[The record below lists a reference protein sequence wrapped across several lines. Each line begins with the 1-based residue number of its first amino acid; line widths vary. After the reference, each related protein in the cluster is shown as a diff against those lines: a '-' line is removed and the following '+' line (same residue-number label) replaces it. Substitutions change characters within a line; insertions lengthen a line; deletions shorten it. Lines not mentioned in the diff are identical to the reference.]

1 MELSDSIQQ
10 FDVDEIYWSIS
21 MKRLTIILVADNNE
35 CDIYVYD
42 YDYSKNDT
50 QLVSRLMDKSIS
62 VVKSSQLEI
71 SLRSTFSELLK
82 NTPLEY
88 NTKYSSLPYR
98 SLPSDIKLSNFN
110 YDAKVV
116 QIMLCDFSTHAQNAC
131 NIKLYPSLYSI
142 TCRDGI
148 DVDKPIIDVISNVAE
163 NKAVKTFY
171 TELYS
176 VVRSDGGAII
186 NPSIGNLERFRKI
199 AENECLKIKDTVYV
213 KEYPIDGNINIVYVT
228 DYVSPN
234 HMQVHKINTQEHSDI
249 AREAFRANHFELR
262 IDDKDYLRLACA
274 KVDVQEFEHSC
285 KILASF
291 YLNRDTRALLA
302 SCLYSIGTKHKVDL
316 TLYNHDSSISHHYGT
331 ATMKINKKHFSCD
344 VNSDG
349 TPLFIE
355 ILFISC
361 SE

>member
-1 MELSDSIQQ
+1 
-10 FDVDEIYWSIS
+10 
-21 MKRLTIILVADNNE
+21 MKELTIILVNDTSNR
-35 CDIYVYD
+35 CDMHIYD
-42 YDYSKNDT
+42 YDYLKNDT
-50 QLVSRLMDKSIS
+50 YLISCLIDKSIFK
-62 VVKSSQLEI
+62 VKSSQFEI
-71 SLRSTFSELLK
+71 SLRSTFSELLE

-88 NTKYSSLPYR
+88 GEKYR
-98 SLPSDIKLSNFN
+98 SLPNDIRLSSFID
-110 YDAKVV
+110 DAKVV

-131 NIKLYPSLYSI
+131 DIKFYPSLYNI

-148 DVDKPIIDVISNVAE
+148 DVDRQIIDVINSVAE
-163 NKAVKTFY
+163 KKAVKTFY

-176 VVRSDGGAII
+176 VVRSDNSAII
-186 NPSIGNLERFRKI
+186 NPSIGNLERFRKL
-199 AENECLKIKDTVYV
+199 AEYECLKIKGTVYV
-213 KEYPIDGNINIVYVT
+213 KEYSIDGNINIVYVT
-228 DYVSPN
+228 DYVSP
-234 HMQVHKINTQEHSDI
+234 HHIEVHKINTQEHSDI

-274 KVDVQEFEHSC
+274 KVDVQEFGHSC

-291 YLNRDTRALLA
+291 YLNKDTRSLLA
-302 SCLYSIGTKHKVDL
+302 SCLYSIGTRHKVDL

-355 ILFISC
+355 ILFIPC

>member
-1 MELSDSIQQ
+1 
-10 FDVDEIYWSIS
+10 
-21 MKRLTIILVADNNE
+21 MKKLTIILVADNNE

-98 SLPSDIKLSNFN
+98 SLPSDIKLSHFN

-131 NIKLYPSLYSI
+131 NIKFYPSLYNI
-142 TCRDGI
+142 TCKNGV
-148 DVDKPIIDVISNVAE
+148 DVDKPIIDVINNIAE

-176 VVRSDGGAII
+176 VVRSDGSTII
-186 NPSIGNLERFRKI
+186 NPSIGNIERFRKI
-199 AENECLKIKDTVYV
+199 AQDECLKNKDTVYV
-213 KEYPIDGNINIVYVT
+213 KEHSTYGGVYIVYT
-228 DYVSPN
+228 ADYTSVN
-234 HMQVHKINTQEHSDI
+234 NVEVHNNQECLCADSEVFHT
-249 AREAFRANHFELR
+249 NYFELK
-262 IDDKDYLRLACA
+262 IDDKDYLRLDCA
-274 KVDVQEFEHSC
+274 KVDVQEFEHRY

-302 SCLYSIGTKHKVDL
+302 SCLYNIGTKHKVDL
-316 TLYNHDSSISHHYGT
+316 TLYNHDASILHHYGT

-344 VNSDG
+344 VNSDD
-349 TPLFIE
+349 TPFIE
-355 ILFISC
+355 ILFIS
-361 SE
+361 

>member
-1 MELSDSIQQ
+1 
-10 FDVDEIYWSIS
+10 
-21 MKRLTIILVADNNE
+21 MKELTIILVNDTSNR
-35 CDIYVYD
+35 CDMHIYYYD
-42 YDYSKNDT
+42 YLKNDT
-50 QLVSRLMDKSIS
+50 YLISCLIDKSIFK
-62 VVKSSQLEI
+62 VKSSQFEI
-71 SLRSTFSELLK
+71 SLRSTFSELLE

-88 NTKYSSLPYR
+88 GEKYR
-98 SLPSDIKLSNFN
+98 SLPKDIRLSSFI
-110 YDAKVV
+110 DDVKVV
-116 QIMLCDFSTHAQNAC
+116 QIMLCDFSTHAQDAC
-131 NIKLYPSLYSI
+131 DIKFYPSLYSI
-142 TCRDGI
+142 TCRNGI
-148 DVDKPIIDVISNVAE
+148 DVDKPIIDVINSVAE

-176 VVRSDGGAII
+176 VVRSDGSTII

-199 AENECLKIKDTVYV
+199 AENECLKIKDKVYV
-213 KEYPIDGNINIVYVT
+213 KEYSIDGNINIVYIT
-228 DYVSPN
+228 DYVSPHHIEVN
-234 HMQVHKINTQEHSDI
+234 KINTQEHSDI
-249 AREAFRANHFELR
+249 AREAFRANHFELK

-274 KVDVQEFEHSC
+274 KVDVQEFEHGC

-291 YLNRDTRALLA
+291 YLNKDTRSLLA
-302 SCLYSIGTKHKVDL
+302 SCLYSIGTRHKVDL

-355 ILFISC
+355 ILFIPC

>member
-1 MELSDSIQQ
+1 
-10 FDVDEIYWSIS
+10 
-21 MKRLTIILVADNNE
+21 MKELTIILVADNNE

-42 YDYSKNDT
+42 YNYSKNDT
-50 QLVSRLMDKSIS
+50 QLVSHLMDKSIS

-142 TCRDGI
+142 TFRNGI
-148 DVDKPIIDVISNVAE
+148 DVDKPIIDVINNVAE

-171 TELYS
+171 TELHS
-176 VVRSDGGAII
+176 VVRSDGSTII

-199 AENECLKIKDTVYV
+199 AENECLKIKDAVYV
-213 KEYPIDGNINIVYVT
+213 KEYSTYGGVYIVYT
-228 DYVSPN
+228 ADYTSFNNVK
-234 HMQVHKINTQEHSDI
+234 VHNNQECLCADDEVFHT
-249 AREAFRANHFELR
+249 NYFELK
-262 IDDKDYLRLACA
+262 IDDKDYLRLDCA
-274 KVDVQEFEHSC
+274 KVDVQEFEHHY

-302 SCLYSIGTKHKVDL
+302 SCLYNIGTKHKVDL
-316 TLYNHDSSISHHYGT
+316 TLYNHDSSILHHYGT

-344 VNSDG
+344 VNSDDI
-349 TPLFIE
+349 PFIE

>member
-1 MELSDSIQQ
+1 
-10 FDVDEIYWSIS
+10 
-21 MKRLTIILVADNNE
+21 MKELTIILVNDTSNR
-35 CDIYVYD
+35 CDMHIYD
-42 YDYSKNDT
+42 YDYLKNDT
-50 QLVSRLMDKSIS
+50 YLISCLIDKSIFK
-62 VVKSSQLEI
+62 VKSSQFEI
-71 SLRSTFSELLK
+71 SLRSTFSELLE

-88 NTKYSSLPYR
+88 GEKYR
-98 SLPSDIKLSNFN
+98 SLPKDIRLSSFID
-110 YDAKVV
+110 DAKVV
-116 QIMLCDFSTHAQNAC
+116 QIILCDFSTHAQDAC
-131 NIKLYPSLYSI
+131 DIKFYPSLYSI
-142 TCRDGI
+142 TCRNGI
-148 DVDKPIIDVISNVAE
+148 DVYKPIIDVINSVAE

-176 VVRSDGGAII
+176 VVRSDNSAII

-199 AENECLKIKDTVYV
+199 AENECLRIKDTVYV
-213 KEYPIDGNINIVYVT
+213 KEYSTDGNVDIVYT
-228 DYVSPN
+228 ADYTSANNVK
-234 HMQVHKINTQEHSDI
+234 VHKNQEYLCADH
-249 AREAFRANHFELR
+249 EVFRTNHFELK
-262 IDDKDYLRLACA
+262 IDDKDYLSQACA

-291 YLNRDTRALLA
+291 YLNKDTRSLLA
-302 SCLYSIGTKHKVDL
+302 SCLYSIGTRHKVDL

-355 ILFISC
+355 VLFIPC

>member
-1 MELSDSIQQ
+1 
-10 FDVDEIYWSIS
+10 
-21 MKRLTIILVADNNE
+21 MKELTIILVTDNNE

-62 VVKSSQLEI
+62 VVKSSQFEI

-82 NTPLEY
+82 NTQLEY

-98 SLPSDIKLSNFN
+98 SLPSDIKLSHFN

-116 QIMLCDFSTHAQNAC
+116 QIMLCDFSTHTQNAC
-131 NIKLYPSLYSI
+131 NIKFYPSLYNI
-142 TCRDGI
+142 TCRNGI
-148 DVDKPIIDVISNVAE
+148 DVDKPIIDVINNIAE

-171 TELYS
+171 TELHS
-176 VVRSDGGAII
+176 VVRSDGRTII
-186 NPSIGNLERFRKI
+186 NPSIGNIERFRKI
-199 AENECLKIKDTVYV
+199 AQDECIRTKDTVYV
-213 KEYPIDGNINIVYVT
+213 KEYSTYGGVYIVYT
-228 DYVSPN
+228 ADYTSFNNVKFHN
-234 HMQVHKINTQEHSDI
+234 NQECLCADDEVFHT
-249 AREAFRANHFELR
+249 NYFELK
-262 IDDKDYLRLACA
+262 IDDKDYLRLDCA
-274 KVDVQEFEHSC
+274 KVDVQEFEHRY

-302 SCLYSIGTKHKVDL
+302 SCLYNIGTKHKVDL
-316 TLYNHDSSISHHYGT
+316 TLYNHDASILHHYGT

-344 VNSDG
+344 VNSDD
-349 TPLFIE
+349 TPFIE

>member
-1 MELSDSIQQ
+1 
-10 FDVDEIYWSIS
+10 
-21 MKRLTIILVADNNE
+21 MKELTIILVNDTSNK
-35 CDIYVYD
+35 CDMHIYD
-42 YDYSKNDT
+42 YDYLKNDT
-50 QLVSRLMDKSIS
+50 YLISCLIDKSIFK
-62 VVKSSQLEI
+62 VKSSQFEI
-71 SLRSTFSELLK
+71 SLRSTFSELLE

-88 NTKYSSLPYR
+88 GEKYR
-98 SLPSDIKLSNFN
+98 SLPKDIRLSSFID
-110 YDAKVV
+110 DAKVV

-131 NIKLYPSLYSI
+131 YIEFYPSLYNI

-148 DVDKPIIDVISNVAE
+148 DVDRQIIDVINSVAE

-176 VVRSDGGAII
+176 VVRSDNSAII

-199 AENECLKIKDTVYV
+199 AENECLRIKDTVYV
-213 KEYPIDGNINIVYVT
+213 KEYSTDGSVDIVYT
-228 DYVSPN
+228 ADYTSANNVK
-234 HMQVHKINTQEHSDI
+234 VHKNQEYLYADH
-249 AREAFRANHFELR
+249 EVFRTNHFELK
-262 IDDKDYLRLACA
+262 IDDKDYLSQACA

-291 YLNRDTRALLA
+291 YLNKDTRSLLA
-302 SCLYSIGTKHKVDL
+302 SCLYSIGTRHKVDL

-355 ILFISC
+355 VLFIPC

>member
-1 MELSDSIQQ
+1 
-10 FDVDEIYWSIS
+10 
-21 MKRLTIILVADNNE
+21 MKELTIILVNDTSNK
-35 CDIYVYD
+35 CDMHIYD
-42 YDYSKNDT
+42 YDYLKNDT
-50 QLVSRLMDKSIS
+50 YLISCLIDKSIFK
-62 VVKSSQLEI
+62 VKSSQFEI
-71 SLRSTFSELLK
+71 SLRSTFSELLE

-88 NTKYSSLPYR
+88 GEKYR
-98 SLPSDIKLSNFN
+98 SLPKDIRLSSFID
-110 YDAKVV
+110 DAKVV
-116 QIMLCDFSTHAQNAC
+116 HIILCDFSTHAQDAC

-176 VVRSDGGAII
+176 VVRSDGCAII

-199 AENECLKIKDTVYV
+199 AENECLKIKDKVYV
-213 KEYPIDGNINIVYVT
+213 KEYSIDGNINIVYVT
-228 DYVSPN
+228 DYVSPH

-349 TPLFIE
+349 NPLFIE

>member
-1 MELSDSIQQ
+1 
-10 FDVDEIYWSIS
+10 
-21 MKRLTIILVADNNE
+21 MKELTIILVNDTSNR
-35 CDIYVYD
+35 CDMHIYD
-42 YDYSKNDT
+42 YDYLKNDT
-50 QLVSRLMDKSIS
+50 YLISCLIDKSIFN
-62 VVKSSQLEI
+62 VKSSQFEI
-71 SLRSTFSELLK
+71 SLRSTFSELLE

-88 NTKYSSLPYR
+88 GEKYR
-98 SLPSDIKLSNFN
+98 SLPKDIRLSSFID
-110 YDAKVV
+110 DAKVV

-131 NIKLYPSLYSI
+131 DIKFYPSLYNI

-148 DVDKPIIDVISNVAE
+148 DVDRQIIDVINSVAE

-176 VVRSDGGAII
+176 VVRSDNSAII
-186 NPSIGNLERFRKI
+186 NPSIGNLERFRKL
-199 AENECLKIKDTVYV
+199 AEYECLKIKGTVYV
-213 KEYPIDGNINIVYVT
+213 KEYSIDGNINIVYVT
-228 DYVSPN
+228 DYVSP
-234 HMQVHKINTQEHSDI
+234 HHIEVHKINTQEHSDI

-291 YLNRDTRALLA
+291 YLNKDTRSLLA
-302 SCLYSIGTKHKVDL
+302 SCLYSIGTRHKVDL

-355 ILFISC
+355 ILFIPC

>member
-1 MELSDSIQQ
+1 
-10 FDVDEIYWSIS
+10 
-21 MKRLTIILVADNNE
+21 MKELTIILVNDTSNR
-35 CDIYVYD
+35 CDMHIYD
-42 YDYSKNDT
+42 YDYLKNDT
-50 QLVSRLMDKSIS
+50 YLISCLIDKSIFK
-62 VVKSSQLEI
+62 VKSSQFEI
-71 SLRSTFSELLK
+71 SLRSTFSELLE

-88 NTKYSSLPYR
+88 GEKYR
-98 SLPSDIKLSNFN
+98 SLPKDIRLSSFID
-110 YDAKVV
+110 DAKVV
-116 QIMLCDFSTHAQNAC
+116 QIILCDFSTHAQDAC
-131 NIKLYPSLYSI
+131 DIKFYPSLYSI
-142 TCRDGI
+142 TCRNGI
-148 DVDKPIIDVISNVAE
+148 DVDKPIIDVINSVAE

-176 VVRSDGGAII
+176 VVRSDNSAII

-199 AENECLKIKDTVYV
+199 AENECLRIKDTVYV
-213 KEYPIDGNINIVYVT
+213 KEYSTDGSVDIVYT
-228 DYVSPN
+228 ADYTSANNVK
-234 HMQVHKINTQEHSDI
+234 VHKNQEYLYADH
-249 AREAFRANHFELR
+249 EVFRTNHFELR
-262 IDDKDYLRLACA
+262 IDDKDYLSQACA

-291 YLNRDTRALLA
+291 YLNKDTRSLLA
-302 SCLYSIGTKHKVDL
+302 SCLYSIGTRHKVDL

-355 ILFISC
+355 VLFIPC

>member
-1 MELSDSIQQ
+1 
-10 FDVDEIYWSIS
+10 
-21 MKRLTIILVADNNE
+21 MKKLTIILVADNNE

-98 SLPSDIKLSNFN
+98 SLPSDIKLSHFN
-110 YDAKVV
+110 YDSKVV
-116 QIMLCDFSTHAQNAC
+116 QIMLCDFSTHTQNAC
-131 NIKLYPSLYSI
+131 NIKLYPSLYNI
-142 TCRDGI
+142 NCRDGI

-171 TELYS
+171 TELHS
-176 VVRSDGGAII
+176 VVRSDGRSII

-199 AENECLKIKDTVYV
+199 AQDECIRTKDTVYV
-213 KEYPIDGNINIVYVT
+213 KEYSTYGGVYIVYT
-228 DYVSPN
+228 ADYTSFNNVKAHN
-234 HMQVHKINTQEHSDI
+234 NQECLCADH
-249 AREAFRANHFELR
+249 EVFRTNYFELK
-262 IDDKDYLRLACA
+262 IDDKDYLRLDCA
-274 KVDVQEFEHSC
+274 KVDVQEFEHRY

-302 SCLYSIGTKHKVDL
+302 SCLYNIGTKHKVDL
-316 TLYNHDSSISHHYGT
+316 TLYNHDSSILHHYGT

-344 VNSDG
+344 VNSDDI
-349 TPLFIE
+349 PFIE

>member
-1 MELSDSIQQ
+1 
-10 FDVDEIYWSIS
+10 
-21 MKRLTIILVADNNE
+21 MKELTIILVNDTSNR
-35 CDIYVYD
+35 CDMHIYD
-42 YDYSKNDT
+42 YDYLKNDT
-50 QLVSRLMDKSIS
+50 YLISCLIDKSIFK
-62 VVKSSQLEI
+62 VKSSQFEI
-71 SLRSTFSELLK
+71 SLRSTFSELLE

-88 NTKYSSLPYR
+88 GEKYR
-98 SLPSDIKLSNFN
+98 SLPKDIRLSSFI
-110 YDAKVV
+110 DDVKVV
-116 QIMLCDFSTHAQNAC
+116 QIMLCDFSTHAQDAC
-131 NIKLYPSLYSI
+131 DIKFYPSLYSI
-142 TCRDGI
+142 TCRNGI
-148 DVDKPIIDVISNVAE
+148 DVDKPIIDVINSVAE

-176 VVRSDGGAII
+176 VVRSDGSTII

-199 AENECLKIKDTVYV
+199 AENECLKIKDKVYV
-213 KEYPIDGNINIVYVT
+213 KEYSIDGHINIVYIT
-228 DYVSPN
+228 DYVSPHHIEVN
-234 HMQVHKINTQEHSDI
+234 KINTQEHSDI
-249 AREAFRANHFELR
+249 AREAFRANHFELK

-274 KVDVQEFEHSC
+274 KVDVQEFEHGC

-291 YLNRDTRALLA
+291 YLNKDTRSLLA
-302 SCLYSIGTKHKVDL
+302 SCLYSIGTRHKFDL

-355 ILFISC
+355 ILFIPC

>member
-1 MELSDSIQQ
+1 
-10 FDVDEIYWSIS
+10 
-21 MKRLTIILVADNNE
+21 MKELTIILVADNNE

-62 VVKSSQLEI
+62 VVKSSKFEI

-88 NTKYSSLPYR
+88 NAKYSSLPYR
-98 SLPSDIKLSNFN
+98 SLPSDIKLSHFN
-110 YDAKVV
+110 YEAKVV
-116 QIMLCDFSTHAQNAC
+116 QIMLCDFSTYSQSDC
-131 NIKLYPSLYSI
+131 NIKSYPSLYNI
-142 TCRDGI
+142 ICRDGI
-148 DVDKPIIDVISNVAE
+148 DVDKPIIDVISDITEDEDKVI
-163 NKAVKTFY
+163 KVFT

-176 VVRSDGGAII
+176 VVRSDNSTII
-186 NPSIGNLERFRKI
+186 NPSIGNLERFQKVAK
-199 AENECLKIKDTVYV
+199 AESLRTKGTIYV
-213 KEYPIDGNINIVYVT
+213 KKYPIDGSVDIIYIA
-228 DYVSPN
+228 DYVSDN
-234 HMQVHKINTQEHSDI
+234 SVRVHKKQEYLCADSEVFHT
-249 AREAFRANHFELR
+249 NYFELK
-262 IDDKDYLRLACA
+262 IDDKDYLRLDCA
-274 KVDVQEFEHSC
+274 KVDVQEFEHRY

-302 SCLYSIGTKHKVDL
+302 SCLYNIGTKHKVDL
-316 TLYNHDSSISHHYGT
+316 TLYNHDASILHHYGT

-344 VNSDG
+344 VNSDD
-349 TPLFIE
+349 TPFIE

>member
-1 MELSDSIQQ
+1 
-10 FDVDEIYWSIS
+10 
-21 MKRLTIILVADNNE
+21 MKELTIILVVDNNE

-42 YDYSKNDT
+42 YDHSKNDT
-50 QLVSRLMDKSIS
+50 QLVSRLIDKSIS

-88 NTKYSSLPYR
+88 NAKYSSLPYR
-98 SLPSDIKLSNFN
+98 SLPSDIKLSHFN

-131 NIKLYPSLYSI
+131 NIKFYPSLYSV
-142 TCRDGI
+142 TCRNGI

-176 VVRSDGGAII
+176 VVRSDGSTII

-199 AENECLKIKDTVYV
+199 AQDECIRTKDTVYV
-213 KEYPIDGNINIVYVT
+213 KEYSTYGGVYIVYT
-228 DYVSPN
+228 ADYTSANNVKAHN
-234 HMQVHKINTQEHSDI
+234 NQECLCADSEVFHT
-249 AREAFRANHFELR
+249 NYFELK
-262 IDDKDYLRLACA
+262 IDDKDYLRLDCA
-274 KVDVQEFEHSC
+274 KVDVHEFEHHY

-291 YLNRDTRALLA
+291 YLNRDTRSLLA
-302 SCLYSIGTKHKVDL
+302 SCLYGIGTKHKVDL
-316 TLYNHDSSISHHYGT
+316 TLYNHDASILHHYGT

-361 SE
+361 

>member
-1 MELSDSIQQ
+1 
-10 FDVDEIYWSIS
+10 
-21 MKRLTIILVADNNE
+21 MKKLTIILVADNNE

-116 QIMLCDFSTHAQNAC
+116 QIMLCDFSTHSQNAC

-142 TCRDGI
+142 TCRNGI

-176 VVRSDGGAII
+176 VVRSDGSAII
-186 NPSIGNLERFRKI
+186 NPSIGNLERFGKI

-213 KEYPIDGNINIVYVT
+213 KEYSTYGGVYIVYT
-228 DYVSPN
+228 ADYTSFNNVK
-234 HMQVHKINTQEHSDI
+234 VHNNQECLCADDEVFHT
-249 AREAFRANHFELR
+249 NYFELK
-262 IDDKDYLRLACA
+262 IDDKDYLRLDCA
-274 KVDVQEFEHSC
+274 KVDVQEFEHRY

-302 SCLYSIGTKHKVDL
+302 SCLYNIGTKHKVDL
-316 TLYNHDSSISHHYGT
+316 TLYNHDSSILHHYGT

-344 VNSDG
+344 VNSDD
-349 TPLFIE
+349 TPFIE

-361 SE
+361 PE

>member
-1 MELSDSIQQ
+1 
-10 FDVDEIYWSIS
+10 
-21 MKRLTIILVADNNE
+21 MKELTIILVNDTSNK
-35 CDIYVYD
+35 CDMHIYD
-42 YDYSKNDT
+42 YDYLKNDT
-50 QLVSRLMDKSIS
+50 YLISCLIDKSIFK
-62 VVKSSQLEI
+62 VKSSQFEI
-71 SLRSTFSELLK
+71 SLRSTFSELLE

-88 NTKYSSLPYR
+88 GEKYR
-98 SLPSDIKLSNFN
+98 SLPKDIRLSSFID
-110 YDAKVV
+110 DAKVV

-131 NIKLYPSLYSI
+131 DIKFYPSLYNI

-148 DVDKPIIDVISNVAE
+148 DVDRQIIDVINSVAE

-176 VVRSDGGAII
+176 VVRSDNSAII
-186 NPSIGNLERFRKI
+186 NPSIGNLERFRKL
-199 AENECLKIKDTVYV
+199 AEYECLKIKGTVYV
-213 KEYPIDGNINIVYVT
+213 KEYSIDGNINIVYVT
-228 DYVSPN
+228 DYVSP
-234 HMQVHKINTQEHSDI
+234 HHIEVHKINTQEHSDI

-291 YLNRDTRALLA
+291 YLNKDTRSLLA
-302 SCLYSIGTKHKVDL
+302 SCLYSIGTRHKVDL

-355 ILFISC
+355 ILFIPC

>member
-1 MELSDSIQQ
+1 
-10 FDVDEIYWSIS
+10 
-21 MKRLTIILVADNNE
+21 MKKLTIILVTDNNE

-42 YDYSKNDT
+42 YDYSKNDA

-98 SLPSDIKLSNFN
+98 SLPSDIKLSHFN

-142 TCRDGI
+142 TCRNGI
-148 DVDKPIIDVISNVAE
+148 DVDKPIIDVINNIAE
-163 NKAVKTFY
+163 NKAVNTFY

-176 VVRSDGGAII
+176 VVRSYGSTVI
-186 NPSIGNLERFRKI
+186 NQSIGNLERFKKI
-199 AENECLKIKDTVYV
+199 AQDECIRIKDTVYV
-213 KEYPIDGNINIVYVT
+213 KEYSTDGSVDIVYT
-228 DYVSPN
+228 ADYTSVN
-234 HMQVHKINTQEHSDI
+234 NVKVHKNKEYLFADH
-249 AREAFRANHFELR
+249 EVFRTNHFELK

-274 KVDVQEFEHSC
+274 KVDVHEFEHSC

>member
-1 MELSDSIQQ
+1 
-10 FDVDEIYWSIS
+10 
-21 MKRLTIILVADNNE
+21 MKELTIILVNDTSNK
-35 CDIYVYD
+35 CDMHIYD
-42 YDYSKNDT
+42 YDYLKNDNK
-50 QLVSRLMDKSIS
+50 LISCLIDKSIFK
-62 VVKSSQLEI
+62 VKSSQFEI
-71 SLRSTFSELLK
+71 SLRSTFSELLE

-88 NTKYSSLPYR
+88 GEKYR
-98 SLPSDIKLSNFN
+98 SLPKDIRLSSFIDN
-110 YDAKVV
+110 AKVV
-116 QIMLCDFSTHAQNAC
+116 QIMLCEFSTHAQNAC
-131 NIKLYPSLYSI
+131 DIKFYPSLYNI

-148 DVDKPIIDVISNVAE
+148 DVDRQIIDVINSVAE

-176 VVRSDGGAII
+176 VVRSDGSTII
-186 NPSIGNLERFRKI
+186 DPSIGNLERFRKI
-199 AENECLKIKDTVYV
+199 AENECLKIKGTVYV
-213 KEYPIDGNINIVYVT
+213 KEYSIDGNINIVYVT
-228 DYVSPN
+228 DYVSPH
-234 HMQVHKINTQEHSDI
+234 HMEVHKINTQEHSDI

-274 KVDVQEFEHSC
+274 KVDVKEFEHSC

-291 YLNRDTRALLA
+291 YLTNDTKALLN
-302 SCLYSIGTKHKVDL
+302 SWLYRVGSKHKVDL
-316 TLYNHDSSISHHYGT
+316 RLYGHDPSISCHYGT
-331 ATMKINKKHFSCD
+331 FMMKVKKNHFSCD

>member
-1 MELSDSIQQ
+1 
-10 FDVDEIYWSIS
+10 
-21 MKRLTIILVADNNE
+21 MKELTIILVADNNE

-50 QLVSRLMDKSIS
+50 QLVSRLIDKSIS

-98 SLPSDIKLSNFN
+98 SLPNDIKLSHFN

-116 QIMLCDFSTHAQNAC
+116 QIMLCDFSTHAQNSC
-131 NIKLYPSLYSI
+131 DIKFYPSLYNI

-148 DVDKPIIDVISNVAE
+148 DVDKQIIDVINSVAE
-163 NKAVKTFY
+163 NKAVKIFY

-176 VVRSDGGAII
+176 VVRSDNSVII

-199 AENECLKIKDTVYV
+199 AQDECLRIKDTVYV
-213 KEYPIDGNINIVYVT
+213 KEHYGSVDIVYT
-228 DYVSPN
+228 ADYTSAN
-234 HMQVHKINTQEHSDI
+234 NIKVHKNQECLCTDH
-249 AREAFRANHFELR
+249 EVFRTNHFELK

-274 KVDVQEFEHSC
+274 KVDVHEFEHGC

-291 YLNRDTRALLA
+291 YLNKDTRSLLA
-302 SCLYSIGTKHKVDL
+302 SCLYSIGTRHKVDL

>member
-1 MELSDSIQQ
+1 
-10 FDVDEIYWSIS
+10 
-21 MKRLTIILVADNNE
+21 MKKLTIILVADNNE

-88 NTKYSSLPYR
+88 NTKYR
-98 SLPSDIKLSNFN
+98 SLPSDIKLSHFN
-110 YDAKVV
+110 YDSKVV
-116 QIMLCDFSTHAQNAC
+116 QIMLCDFSTHTQNAC
-131 NIKLYPSLYSI
+131 NIKLYPSLYNI
-142 TCRDGI
+142 NCRDGI

-171 TELYS
+171 TELHS
-176 VVRSDGGAII
+176 VVRSDGRSII

-199 AENECLKIKDTVYV
+199 AQDECIRTKDTVYV
-213 KEYPIDGNINIVYVT
+213 KEYSTYGGVYIVYT
-228 DYVSPN
+228 ADYTSFNNVKAHN
-234 HMQVHKINTQEHSDI
+234 NQECLCADH
-249 AREAFRANHFELR
+249 EVFRTNYFELK
-262 IDDKDYLRLACA
+262 IDDKDYLRLDCA
-274 KVDVQEFEHSC
+274 KVDVQEFEHSY

-302 SCLYSIGTKHKVDL
+302 SCLYNIGTKHKVDL
-316 TLYNHDSSISHHYGT
+316 TLYNHDSSILHHYGT

-344 VNSDG
+344 VNSDDI
-349 TPLFIE
+349 PFIE

>member
-1 MELSDSIQQ
+1 
-10 FDVDEIYWSIS
+10 
-21 MKRLTIILVADNNE
+21 MKKLTIILVTDNNE

-42 YDYSKNDT
+42 YDYSKNDI
-50 QLVSRLMDKSIS
+50 QLVSCLIDKSIS
-62 VVKSSQLEI
+62 VVKSSQFEI

-98 SLPSDIKLSNFN
+98 SLPSDIKLSHFN

-131 NIKLYPSLYSI
+131 NIKFYPSLYNI
-142 TCRDGI
+142 NCRDGI
-148 DVDKPIIDVISNVAE
+148 DVDKPIIDVINNVAE

-176 VVRSDGGAII
+176 VVRSDGSTII

-199 AENECLKIKDTVYV
+199 AENECLKIKGTVYV
-213 KEYPIDGNINIVYVT
+213 KEYSIDGNINIVYVT
-228 DYVSPN
+228 DYVSPH
-234 HMQVHKINTQEHSDI
+234 HMEVYKINMQEHSDI
-249 AREAFRANHFELR
+249 AREAFRSNHFELR
-262 IDDKDYLRLACA
+262 IDDKDYLSQACA
-274 KVDVQEFEHSC
+274 KVDVQGFESNF

-291 YLNRDTRALLA
+291 YLTNDTKALLN
-302 SCLYSIGTKHKVDL
+302 SWLYSVGSKHKVDL
-316 TLYNHDSSISHHYGT
+316 RLYGHDPSISCHYGT
-331 ATMKINKKHFSCD
+331 FMMKVKKNHFSCD

-349 TPLFIE
+349 TPIFIE
-355 ILFISC
+355 VLFVSC
-361 SE
+361 

>member
-1 MELSDSIQQ
+1 
-10 FDVDEIYWSIS
+10 
-21 MKRLTIILVADNNE
+21 MKELTIILVVDNNE

-42 YDYSKNDT
+42 YDHSRNDT
-50 QLVSRLMDKSIS
+50 QLVSRLIDKSIS

-82 NTPLEY
+82 NTQLEY
-88 NTKYSSLPYR
+88 NAKYSSLPYR
-98 SLPSDIKLSNFN
+98 SLPSDIKLSHFI
-110 YDAKVV
+110 YGSKVF

-142 TCRDGI
+142 YRVNCRDGI
-148 DVDKPIIDVISNVAE
+148 DVDKPIIDVINNIAE

-171 TELYS
+171 TELHS
-176 VVRSDGGAII
+176 VVRSDGSTII
-186 NPSIGNLERFRKI
+186 NPSIGNLESFRKI
-199 AENECLKIKDTVYV
+199 AQDECIRTKDTVYV
-213 KEYPIDGNINIVYVT
+213 KEYSTYGGVYIVYT
-228 DYVSPN
+228 ADYTSFNNVK
-234 HMQVHKINTQEHSDI
+234 VHNNQECLCADDEVFHT
-249 AREAFRANHFELR
+249 NYFELK
-262 IDDKDYLRLACA
+262 IDDKDYLRLDCA

-316 TLYNHDSSISHHYGT
+316 TLYNHDASILHHYGT

-349 TPLFIE
+349 TPFIE

-361 SE
+361 

>member
-1 MELSDSIQQ
+1 
-10 FDVDEIYWSIS
+10 
-21 MKRLTIILVADNNE
+21 MKELTIILVNDTSNR
-35 CDIYVYD
+35 CDMHIYD
-42 YDYSKNDT
+42 YDYLKNDT
-50 QLVSRLMDKSIS
+50 YLISCLIDKSIFK
-62 VVKSSQLEI
+62 VKSSQFEI
-71 SLRSTFSELLK
+71 SLRSTFSELLE

-88 NTKYSSLPYR
+88 GEKYR
-98 SLPSDIKLSNFN
+98 SLPKDIRLSSFID
-110 YDAKVV
+110 DAKVV
-116 QIMLCDFSTHAQNAC
+116 QIILCDFSTHAQDAC
-131 NIKLYPSLYSI
+131 DIKFYPSLYSI

-176 VVRSDGGAII
+176 VVRSDGSTII

-199 AENECLKIKDTVYV
+199 AENECLKIKDKVYV
-213 KEYPIDGNINIVYVT
+213 KEYSIDGNINIVYIT
-228 DYVSPN
+228 DYVSP
-234 HMQVHKINTQEHSDI
+234 HHIEVYKINMQEHSDI

-274 KVDVQEFEHSC
+274 KVDVQEFKHGC

-291 YLNRDTRALLA
+291 YLNKDTRSLLC
-302 SCLYSIGTKHKVDL
+302 SCLYCIGTRHKVDL

-355 ILFISC
+355 ILFIQC

>member
-1 MELSDSIQQ
+1 
-10 FDVDEIYWSIS
+10 
-21 MKRLTIILVADNNE
+21 MKELTIILVADNNE

-62 VVKSSQLEI
+62 VVKSSQFEI

-82 NTPLEY
+82 NTTLEY
-88 NTKYSSLPYR
+88 NAKYSSLPYR
-98 SLPSDIKLSNFN
+98 SLPSDIKLSHFN

-131 NIKLYPSLYSI
+131 NIKLYPSLYNI
-142 TCRDGI
+142 ICKDGI

-176 VVRSDGGAII
+176 VVRSDGSTII

-199 AENECLKIKDTVYV
+199 AQDECLRIKDTAYV
-213 KEYPIDGNINIVYVT
+213 KEHSTYGGVYIVYT
-228 DYVSPN
+228 ADYTSVN
-234 HMQVHKINTQEHSDI
+234 NVEVHNNQECLCADQEVI
-249 AREAFRANHFELR
+249 CTNYFELK

-274 KVDVQEFEHSC
+274 KVDVQEFEHRY

-302 SCLYSIGTKHKVDL
+302 SCLYNIGTKHKVDL
-316 TLYNHDSSISHHYGT
+316 TLYNHDASILHHYGT

-344 VNSDG
+344 VNSDD
-349 TPLFIE
+349 TPFIE

-361 SE
+361 

>member
-1 MELSDSIQQ
+1 
-10 FDVDEIYWSIS
+10 
-21 MKRLTIILVADNNE
+21 MKELTIILVADNNE

-98 SLPSDIKLSNFN
+98 SLPSDIKLSHFN

-142 TCRDGI
+142 TCRNGI
-148 DVDKPIIDVISNVAE
+148 DVDKPIIDVINNVAE
-163 NKAVKTFY
+163 NKAVKIFY

-176 VVRSDGGAII
+176 VVRSDGSAII

-199 AENECLKIKDTVYV
+199 AEAECIRIKDTVYV
-213 KEYPIDGNINIVYVT
+213 KEYLIDGNINIVYIA
-228 DYVSPN
+228 DYISRN
-234 HMQVHKINTQEHSDI
+234 HIEVHKINTDI
-249 AREAFRANHFELR
+249 MHEAFRSNHFELR
-262 IDDKDYLRLACA
+262 IDDKDYLSHACA
-274 KVDVQEFEHSC
+274 KVDVQECEHSC

-291 YLNRDTRALLA
+291 YLNRDTRSLLA

-355 ILFISC
+355 ILFIPC
-361 SE
+361 YE

>member
-1 MELSDSIQQ
+1 
-10 FDVDEIYWSIS
+10 
-21 MKRLTIILVADNNE
+21 MKELTIILVNDTSNR
-35 CDIYVYD
+35 CDMHIYD
-42 YDYSKNDT
+42 YDYLKNDT
-50 QLVSRLMDKSIS
+50 YLISCLIDKSIFK
-62 VVKSSQLEI
+62 VKSSQFEI
-71 SLRSTFSELLK
+71 SLRSTFSELLE

-88 NTKYSSLPYR
+88 GEKYR
-98 SLPSDIKLSNFN
+98 SLPKDIRLSSFI
-110 YDAKVV
+110 DDVKVV
-116 QIMLCDFSTHAQNAC
+116 QIMLCDFSTHAQDAC
-131 NIKLYPSLYSI
+131 DIKFYPSLYSI
-142 TCRDGI
+142 TCRNGI
-148 DVDKPIIDVISNVAE
+148 DVDKPIIDVINSVAE

-176 VVRSDGGAII
+176 VVRSDGSTII

-199 AENECLKIKDTVYV
+199 AENECLKIKDKVYV
-213 KEYPIDGNINIVYVT
+213 KEYSIDGNINIVYIT
-228 DYVSPN
+228 DYVSPHHIEVN
-234 HMQVHKINTQEHSDI
+234 KINTQEHSDI
-249 AREAFRANHFELR
+249 AREAFRANHFELK

-274 KVDVQEFEHSC
+274 KVDVQEFEHGC

-291 YLNRDTRALLA
+291 YLNKDTRSLLA
-302 SCLYSIGTKHKVDL
+302 SCLYSIGTRHKFDL

-355 ILFISC
+355 ILFIPC

>member
-1 MELSDSIQQ
+1 
-10 FDVDEIYWSIS
+10 
-21 MKRLTIILVADNNE
+21 MKELTIILVNDTSNR
-35 CDIYVYD
+35 CDMHIYD
-42 YDYSKNDT
+42 YDYLKNDT
-50 QLVSRLMDKSIS
+50 YLISCLIDKSIFK
-62 VVKSSQLEI
+62 VKSSQFEI
-71 SLRSTFSELLK
+71 SLRSTFSELLE

-88 NTKYSSLPYR
+88 GEKYR
-98 SLPSDIKLSNFN
+98 SLPKDIRLSSFID
-110 YDAKVV
+110 DAKVV
-116 QIMLCDFSTHAQNAC
+116 QIILCDFSTHAQDAC
-131 NIKLYPSLYSI
+131 DIKFYPSLYSI
-142 TCRDGI
+142 TCRNGI
-148 DVDKPIIDVISNVAE
+148 DVDKPIIDVINSVAE

-176 VVRSDGGAII
+176 VVRSDNSAII

-199 AENECLKIKDTVYV
+199 AENECLRIKDTVYV
-213 KEYPIDGNINIVYVT
+213 KEYSTDGSVDIVYT
-228 DYVSPN
+228 ADYTSANNVK
-234 HMQVHKINTQEHSDI
+234 VHKNQEYLCADH
-249 AREAFRANHFELR
+249 EVFRTNHFELR
-262 IDDKDYLRLACA
+262 IDDKDYLSQACA

-291 YLNRDTRALLA
+291 YLNKDTRSLLA
-302 SCLYSIGTKHKVDL
+302 SCLYSIGTRHKVDL

-355 ILFISC
+355 VLFIPC

>member
-1 MELSDSIQQ
+1 
-10 FDVDEIYWSIS
+10 
-21 MKRLTIILVADNNE
+21 MKKLTIILVADNNE

-62 VVKSSQLEI
+62 VVKSSQFEN

-98 SLPSDIKLSNFN
+98 SLPSDIKLSHFN

-142 TCRDGI
+142 TCKDGI
-148 DVDKPIIDVISNVAE
+148 DVDKPIIDVINNVAE

-171 TELYS
+171 TEQHS
-176 VVRSDGGAII
+176 VVRSDGSAII
-186 NPSIGNLERFRKI
+186 NPSIGNIERFRKI
-199 AENECLKIKDTVYV
+199 AQDECIRTKDTVYV
-213 KEYPIDGNINIVYVT
+213 KEYSTYGGVYIVYT
-228 DYVSPN
+228 ADYTSFNNVK
-234 HMQVHKINTQEHSDI
+234 VHNNQECLCADSEVFHT
-249 AREAFRANHFELR
+249 NYFELK
-262 IDDKDYLRLACA
+262 IDDKDYLRLDCA
-274 KVDVQEFEHSC
+274 KVDVQEFERRY

-302 SCLYSIGTKHKVDL
+302 SCLYNIGTKHKVDL
-316 TLYNHDSSISHHYGT
+316 TLYNHDASILHHYGT

-344 VNSDG
+344 VNSDD
-349 TPLFIE
+349 TPFIE

>member
-1 MELSDSIQQ
+1 
-10 FDVDEIYWSIS
+10 
-21 MKRLTIILVADNNE
+21 MKKLTIILVTDNNE

-62 VVKSSQLEI
+62 VVKSSQFEI

-98 SLPSDIKLSNFN
+98 SLPSDIKLSNFI

-131 NIKLYPSLYSI
+131 NIKFYPSLYNI
-142 TCRDGI
+142 NCRDGI
-148 DVDKPIIDVISNVAE
+148 DVDKPIMDVISNVAE

-171 TELYS
+171 TELHS
-176 VVRSDGGAII
+176 VVRSDGSSII

-199 AENECLKIKDTVYV
+199 AQDECIRTKDTVYV
-213 KEYPIDGNINIVYVT
+213 KEYSTYGGVYIVYTADYTSFNNVKAHNNQECLCT
-228 DYVSPN
+228 DHGV
-234 HMQVHKINTQEHSDI
+234 
-249 AREAFRANHFELR
+249 FRTNYFELK
-262 IDDKDYLRLACA
+262 IDDKDYLRLDCA

-291 YLNRDTRALLA
+291 YLNNDTRALLA
-302 SCLYSIGTKHKVDL
+302 SCLYSIGTKHEVDL
-316 TLYNHDSSISHHYGT
+316 TLYNHDASILHHYGT

-349 TPLFIE
+349 TPIFIE

-361 SE
+361 

>member
-1 MELSDSIQQ
+1 
-10 FDVDEIYWSIS
+10 
-21 MKRLTIILVADNNE
+21 MKELTIILVTDNNE

-98 SLPSDIKLSNFN
+98 SLPSDIKLSHFN

-131 NIKLYPSLYSI
+131 NIKFYPSLYSI

-148 DVDKPIIDVISNVAE
+148 DVDKPIINVISNVAE
-163 NKAVKTFY
+163 NKAVETFY

-176 VVRSDGGAII
+176 VVRSDGSTII
-186 NPSIGNLERFRKI
+186 NPSIGNLERFKKI
-199 AENECLKIKDTVYV
+199 AQDECLKIKDTVYV
-213 KEYPIDGNINIVYVT
+213 KEYSAYGGVYIVYT
-228 DYVSPN
+228 ADYVYP
-234 HMQVHKINTQEHSDI
+234 HHIEVHKINTQEHSDI
-249 AREAFRANHFELR
+249 AREAFRSNNFELR
-262 IDDKDYLRLACA
+262 IDDKDYLSKACA
-274 KVDVQEFEHSC
+274 KVDVQEFEHGC

-291 YLNRDTRALLA
+291 YLNKDTRSLLA

-316 TLYNHDSSISHHYGT
+316 RLYGHDPSISCHYGT
-331 ATMKINKKHFSCD
+331 FMMKVKKKHFSCD

>member
-1 MELSDSIQQ
+1 
-10 FDVDEIYWSIS
+10 
-21 MKRLTIILVADNNE
+21 MKELTIILVNDTSNK
-35 CDIYVYD
+35 CDMHIYD
-42 YDYSKNDT
+42 YDYLKNDT
-50 QLVSRLMDKSIS
+50 YLISCLIDKSIFK
-62 VVKSSQLEI
+62 VKSSQFEI
-71 SLRSTFSELLK
+71 SLRSTFSELLE

-88 NTKYSSLPYR
+88 GEKYR
-98 SLPSDIKLSNFN
+98 SLPKDIRLSSFID
-110 YDAKVV
+110 DAKVV

-131 NIKLYPSLYSI
+131 DIKFYPSLYNI

-148 DVDKPIIDVISNVAE
+148 DVDRQIIDVINSVAE

-176 VVRSDGGAII
+176 VVRSDNSAII
-186 NPSIGNLERFRKI
+186 NPSIGNLERFRKL
-199 AENECLKIKDTVYV
+199 AEYECLKIKGTVYV
-213 KEYPIDGNINIVYVT
+213 KEYSIDGNINIVYVT
-228 DYVSPN
+228 DYVSP
-234 HMQVHKINTQEHSDI
+234 HHIEVHKINTQEHSDI
-249 AREAFRANHFELR
+249 AHEAFRANHFELR

-291 YLNRDTRALLA
+291 YLNKDTRSLLA
-302 SCLYSIGTKHKVDL
+302 SCLYSIGTRHKVDL

-355 ILFISC
+355 ILFIPC